1 MFFFRACVETKC
13 WWLCFEL
20 GPSKCHM
27 NPSKF
32 PHLPGLKWFTIFIY
46 YGHLLVTSGYK
57 WDYTSYK
64 WCFVGT
70 YNWHNSGHN
79 CTRSC
84 AQSPQKKKNGTGGNI
99 NFHCWIHRHHPAQ
112 IPSRILNSPTWLVDG
127 WPTPLKNDGVRQLG
141 WRTSQLNGRIK
152 IIFQTTNQMS
162 VTMNRSNTK
171 PGLLEP
177 TLGRLPDPTCR
188 VATAVAPV
196 MFQSCNLRI
205 IAALWLG
212 HPLHGVSNLI
222 HIDAMRHPCTFKPGL
237 LLP

>member
-1 MFFFRACVETKC
+1 
-13 WWLCFEL
+13 
-20 GPSKCHM
+20 
-27 NPSKF
+27 
-32 PHLPGLKWFTIFIY
+32 
-46 YGHLLVTSGYK
+46 
-57 WDYTSYK
+57 
-64 WCFVGT
+64 
-70 YNWHNSGHN
+70 
-79 CTRSC
+79 
-84 AQSPQKKKNGTGGNI
+84 
-99 NFHCWIHRHHPAQ
+99 
-112 IPSRILNSPTWLVDG
+112 
-127 WPTPLKNDGVRQLG
+127 
-141 WRTSQLNGRIK
+141 
-152 IIFQTTNQMS
+152 MS

-237 LLP
+237 AVALKIDPAALHGIFQSCWADSV